1 MVIEWLRSWGVKWF
15 SERRSLWIG
24 LVLVGAFNLEG
35 SDIVVKVNAQLDEL
49 WEDSRDLV
57 SSY

>member
-1 MVIEWLRSWGVKWF
+1 MVWVGP
-15 SERRSLWIG
+15 
-24 LVLVGAFNLEG
+24 VLVGAFNLEG
-35 SDIVVKVNAQLDEL
+35 SDIVVEANAQLDEL